1 MTLTKFI
8 IAGAKECVEGAK
20 ARLME
25 IADDLEQMTEIECII
40 PQKHHRSLLGNKG
53 KHVQEISAKYSV
65 QIKFPDRRPKPDEQ
79 QQSPVEEQPSVDEG
93 ETGKND
99 IIMILGKKDNA
110 EAAKANLMVG
120 IVGLKFSFHH
130 V

>member
-1 MTLTKFI
+1 
-8 IAGAKECVEGAK
+8 
-20 ARLME
+20 
-25 IADDLEQMTEIECII
+25 MTEIECIV

-53 KHVQEISAKYSV
+53 KYVQEISAKYSV

-79 QQSPVEEQPSVDEG
+79 QQTPEEEQAPEG

-110 EAAKANLMVG
+110 EAAKASLMVRPDNRFSLSMCQF
-120 IVGLKFSFHH
+120 GLYNFCA
-130 V
+130 